1 MIRTLA
7 RYTAYVLAVLAIA
20 LAATGAAALLPITDP
35 FTAGGLDIVAGA
47 AATLYALDRVP
58 CPCCR
63 KAKP

>member
-1 MIRTLA
+1 MRTVA
-7 RYTAYVLAVLAIA
+7 RYTVYVLAVSAIA
-20 LAATGAAALLPITDP
+20 LTATVAAAFLPITDP